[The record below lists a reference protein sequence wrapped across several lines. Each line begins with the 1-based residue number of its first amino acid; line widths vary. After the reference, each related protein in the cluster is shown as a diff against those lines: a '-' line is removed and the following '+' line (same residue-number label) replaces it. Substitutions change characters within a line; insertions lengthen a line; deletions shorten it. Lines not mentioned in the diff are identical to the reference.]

1 MRIDHPEPRWFKT
14 ASCVGWGMSILRI
27 VKVMALTGS
36 VLGAGCA
43 STEGTSVCTEGDC
56 GPAGADAEEVTAEG
70 DLFGFF
76 DIRVQTPAAGQGAVA
91 IAGNSFPSVCD
102 AAGCTVLF
110 GGAVTVTATPSAG
123 YSFDG
128 WSGCSTSKAA
138 SLKLENVSAD
148 ATCTANF
155 KAMKPKV
162 TAEFNGAVGTV
173 STSCGAAICSVD
185 FGGSV
190 TLNAVAN
197 TGYRFAYW
205 EGAGCADSSTQRP
218 LLSLRNVTSDL
229 TCRARF
235 TPIVY
240 TAYLISNPRYLIP
253 DEGHNAPYGSP
264 TVFSVPKVVNGYT
277 FSSWSGCA
285 GAPTTT
291 KWVGNMQNGMS
302 FETATITGSVQCVAN
317 YVPTKK

>member
-1 MRIDHPEPRWFKT
+1 M
-14 ASCVGWGMSILRI
+14 
-27 VKVMALTGS
+27 
-36 VLGAGCA
+36 
-43 STEGTSVCTEGDC
+43 GDVHFAHC
-56 GPAGADAEEVTAEG
+56 KSHGADG
-70 DLFGFF
+70 FGP
-76 DIRVQTPAAGQGAVA
+76 RRWLCVH
-91 IAGNSFPSVCD
+91 
-102 AAGCTVLF
+102 
-110 GGAVTVTATPSAG
+110 
-123 YSFDG
+123 G
-128 WSGCSTSKAA
+128 W
-138 SLKLENVSAD
+138 
-148 ATCTANF
+148 
-155 KAMKPKV
+155 
-162 TAEFNGAVGTV
+162 
-173 STSCGAAICSVD
+173 
-185 FGGSV
+185 
-190 TLNAVAN
+190 
-197 TGYRFAYW
+197 Y
-205 EGAGCADSSTQRP
+205 STQRP

-240 TAYLISNPRYLIP
+240 TAYLLSNPRYLIP